1 MKGGKNASYPNPR
14 PGADVHLWALVFGHE
29 CAAIMGDGLVFGA
42 GGRERE
48 YQWLWKQSP
57 AVRRTLVNVRGVIAV
72 MEVARDLFSS
82 NQKYSFFIVQASNMR
97 HTTCIYGNCFH
108 AEVPPGYQSV
118 HTLQTTVLMACLS
131 QFTSFY
137 ISIGE

>member
-1 MKGGKNASYPNPR
+1 MPLIPTPAPEQMSICGHWYLVMNVLQS
-14 PGADVHLWALVFGHE
+14 WATVL
-29 CAAIMGDGLVFGA
+29 FGA

-72 MEVARDLFSS
+72 MEVAQDLFSS
-82 NQKYSFFIVQASNMR
+82 NQKHSFFIVQASNMR

-131 QFTSFY
+131 QFTGFY

>member
-1 MKGGKNASYPNPR
+1 MEWGKNASYPNPR
-14 PGADVHLWALVFGHE
+14 PGADVRLRALVFGHE
-29 CAAIMGDGLVFGA
+29 CAAIMGDGLVFGGW

-57 AVRRTLVNVRGVIAV
+57 AVSRTLVNVRGVIAV
-72 MEVARDLFSS
+72 MEVVQDLFSS

-108 AEVPPGYQSV
+108 AEVPLG
-118 HTLQTTVLMACLS
+118 C
-131 QFTSFY
+131 
-137 ISIGE
+137 